1 MGRSCISLGQQV
13 RWSPNLFLWATQW
26 STLQTFP
33 ELPPL
38 SWNDW
43 GPTKISCHQ
52 LYPWKNPSTFRSSV
66 FSHLVSLG
74 SSGGRVEFQESSSP
88 DQRPWSRLC
97 LSHGKKPRGTKD
109 IRKLCCC
116 FFFWGGGR
124 LFLKIGSF
132 VETKPMLPD
141 EWFYSFWLNKFVD
154 CAVLQQK
161 LFVFFL
167 CFVFQ
172 CYRHDITCRL
182 WQFIRGF
189 QWVPE
194 SMRQFAGTTVI
205 TDCNFWCR
213 NVGCNILHCNT
224 ALLDVFSRSLGAPY
238 RGEFDSK
245 SMFPF
250 LQNSKYIIPTPS
262 SFKKR

>member
-1 MGRSCISLGQQV
+1 MV
-13 RWSPNLFLWATQW
+13 TKPFLWATQW

-52 LYPWKNPSTFRSSV
+52 LYPWKNPSTYFSQFRFFAPRFVGFLRRKGWVSGIF
-66 FSHLVSLG
+66 FSRSKTLKPVVS
-74 SSGGRVEFQESSSP
+74 Q
-88 DQRPWSRLC
+88 
-97 LSHGKKPRGTKD
+97 PRKETTGNK
-109 IRKLCCC
+109 RYPKVVLLL
-116 FFFWGGGR
+116 FFLRGGR

-205 TDCNFWCR
+205 
-213 NVGCNILHCNT
+213 L
-224 ALLDVFSRSLGAPY
+224 
-238 RGEFDSK
+238 
-245 SMFPF
+245 
-250 LQNSKYIIPTPS
+250 
-262 SFKKR
+262 

>member
-1 MGRSCISLGQQV
+1 MVTKPFFVSDTVVHTSNVPRTSASFIKWLGADQDIMPSAISMKKSIHFSQFRFFAPRFVGFLRRKGWVSGIFFSRSK
-13 RWSPNLFLWATQW
+13 
-26 STLQTFP
+26 TLKPVVSQ
-33 ELPPL
+33 
-38 SWNDW
+38 
-43 GPTKISCHQ
+43 
-52 LYPWKNPSTFRSSV
+52 PWKETTGNKRYPKV
-66 FSHLVSLG
+66 VLL
-74 SSGGRVEFQESSSP
+74 
-88 DQRPWSRLC
+88 
-97 LSHGKKPRGTKD
+97 
-109 IRKLCCC
+109 
-116 FFFWGGGR
+116 FFFLRGGR

>member
-1 MGRSCISLGQQV
+1 MIGGRPRYHAISYIHEKIHPLFAV
-13 RWSPNLFLWATQW
+13 PFFRTSFRWVPPEEGLSFRNLL
-26 STLQTFP
+26 LQIKDL
-33 ELPPL
+33 EAGCV
-38 SWNDW
+38 SAMERNH
-43 GPTKISCHQ
+43 GEQKISESCV
-52 LYPWKNPSTFRSSV
+52 V
-66 FSHLVSLG
+66 F
-74 SSGGRVEFQESSSP
+74 
-88 DQRPWSRLC
+88 
-97 LSHGKKPRGTKD
+97 
-109 IRKLCCC
+109 